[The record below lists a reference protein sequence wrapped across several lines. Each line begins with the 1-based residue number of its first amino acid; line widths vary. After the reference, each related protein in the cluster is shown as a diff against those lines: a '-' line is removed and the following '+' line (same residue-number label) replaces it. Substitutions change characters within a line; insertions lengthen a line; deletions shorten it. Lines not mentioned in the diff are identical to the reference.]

1 MRECGRA
8 AVEKARRQQREPDA
22 HPPCGRVMRRGEVAA
37 LNESV
42 GDAGLVDQH
51 REGRDHDE
59 NFEEAEIVRRKRAR
73 EHHHSADAQRLHD
86 ELRDHV
92 VANRASERAPQP
104 AVALGVLGSIA
115 DHRRAIVHSPS
126 PRRRTGMV
134 RNKILMSVV
143 SDQSSRYWTSSLT
156 ISSKETWLRPLTC
169 QRPVIPGIP
178 SRRRRCQSW

>member
-1 MRECGRA
+1 M
-8 AVEKARRQQREPDA
+8 
-22 HPPCGRVMRRGEVAA
+22 MRRGEVAS

-42 GDAGLVDQH
+42 GDASLIDEH
-51 REGRDHDE
+51 REGRDDNE
-59 NFEEAEIVRRKRAR
+59 NFEEAEVVRRKRSR
-73 EHHHSADAQRLHD
+73 EHHHSADAQRLHH
-86 ELRDHV
+86 ELRNHV

-143 SDQSSRYWTSSLT
+143 SDQSSRYLTSSLT
-156 ISSKETWLRPLTC
+156 ISSKEIWLRPLTC
-169 QRPVIPGIP
+169 QGPVMPGSP